1 MRFCTISA
9 LFFKNELTP
18 DLSLSAEK
26 GWSSVSSESSVTGGA
41 ASVFGTKSKI
51 RDLKYLI
58 FVSVALHCKLCL
70 ISKSRCVKCVK
81 KNLLLL

>member
-41 ASVFGTKSKI
+41 ASVLGTKSKI

-58 FVSVALHCKLCL
+58 FVSVALQTVLNL
-70 ISKSRCVKCVK
+70 K
-81 KNLLLL
+81 K